1 MEKLTMYKMNS
12 GDSRPTWN
20 TPQLQELGNLRN
32 LVRVGNA
39 NGKSLLLS
47 DGSSACGAEAMIGQV
62 GNCPNP

>member
-47 DGSSACGAEAMIGQV
+47 DGSSSCGAEAMQGQV
-62 GNCPNP
+62 GNCPF

>member
-1 MEKLTMYKMNS
+1 MYKMNS
-12 GDSRPTWN
+12 GDSRPMWN

-47 DGSSACGAEAMIGQV
+47 DGSASCGAEAMTGQV
-62 GNCPNP
+62 GNCPF